1 MVSNLSAITRLCSW
15 ARNVFLGQLIT
26 ALESW
31 QTCTLH
37 LSLFIRLC
45 KCLVHFS
52 CTYLERSCCALEKR
66 NASDIIDMT
75 KRHCQFVFI
84 VILFI
89 IKYSQIQVWTRLSFF
104 FQLQVAISSLSAII
118 KFLELL
124 SDESNFGQFE
134 LTTFDLSQYMVL
146 DNAAVQA
153 LNLFQVR
160 NAQLNWSVF
169 GSMLV

>member
-15 ARNVFLGQLIT
+15 ARNVFLSQLIT

-45 KCLVHFS
+45 KCLIHFS
-52 CTYLERSCCALEKR
+52 CTYVERSCCALEKR

-75 KRHCQFVFI
+75 KRHCQFVFL

-89 IKYSQIQVWTRLSFF
+89 IKYSQIEEYFELDCPFF

-160 NAQLNWSVF
+160 NAQLN
-169 GSMLV
+169 

>member
-15 ARNVFLGQLIT
+15 ARNVFLSQLIT

-45 KCLVHFS
+45 KCLIHFS
-52 CTYLERSCCALEKR
+52 CTYVERSCCALEKR

-75 KRHCQFVFI
+75 KRHCQFVFL

-89 IKYSQIQVWTRLSFF
+89 IKYSQIEEYFELDCPFF
-104 FQLQVAISSLSAII
+104 FPTSGRYFIFVSHYQV
-118 KFLELL
+118 FR
-124 SDESNFGQFE
+124 
-134 LTTFDLSQYMVL
+134 V
-146 DNAAVQA
+146 AV
-153 LNLFQVR
+153 
-160 NAQLNWSVF
+160 
-169 GSMLV
+169 G

>member
-89 IKYSQIQVWTRLSFF
+89 IKYSQIQEYFELDCPFF
-104 FQLQVAISSLSAII
+104 F
-118 KFLELL
+118 
-124 SDESNFGQFE
+124 SNFRSLFHLCQP
-134 LTTFDLSQYMVL
+134 LSS
-146 DNAAVQA
+146 
-153 LNLFQVR
+153 F
-160 NAQLNWSVF
+160 
-169 GSMLV
+169 

>member
-1 MVSNLSAITRLCSW
+1 
-15 ARNVFLGQLIT
+15 
-26 ALESW
+26 
-31 QTCTLH
+31 
-37 LSLFIRLC
+37 
-45 KCLVHFS
+45 
-52 CTYLERSCCALEKR
+52 
-66 NASDIIDMT
+66 MT
-75 KRHCQFVFI
+75 KRHCQFVFL

-89 IKYSQIQVWTRLSFF
+89 IKYSQIEEYFELDCLFF

-160 NAQLNWSVF
+160 NAQLN
-169 GSMLV
+169 